1 MSFMFRHRKK
11 IYLTSTIPVP
21 CYRTPFETSSKNFVR
36 RDFFEDLRAVNR
48 FFSLKTKQQTN
59 ILRNKSIY

>member
-1 MSFMFRHRKK
+1 MFRHWKE

-21 CYRTPFETSSKNFVR
+21 CYRAPFETSSKNFVR
-36 RDFFEDLRAVNR
+36 RVFFEDLRGVNR